1 MAWASVSGF
10 TERSVTLS
18 LLAEMVRKRQS
29 WKTRMHILEDVHPC
43 ISVWYIYMR
52 AFLYFLRTGYGRI
65 SWYFWYATLWPVTRL
80 SCAWFLA
87 RVCSIGFCIRE
98 AYAVPLRRL
107 CAALWTNNKVSTAI
121 IAALQSLLIRKVG
134 DVYSWWIHEWL
145 IRFPSRKSHISNRC
159 SSILGKF

>member
-1 MAWASVSGF
+1 MTSNNNNTTEFNSIQKLENTIFVIFSVKLTCVCS
-10 TERSVTLS
+10 
-18 LLAEMVRKRQS
+18 KRLWIYREVSNALPFGGDGPQTAIL
-29 WKTRMHILEDVHPC
+29 KNAHAFLEDVHPC

-52 AFLYFLRTGYGRI
+52 AFLYFWRTGYGRI

-80 SCAWFLA
+80 SCAWFLE

-121 IAALQSLLIRKVG
+121 IAALQ
-134 DVYSWWIHEWL
+134 
-145 IRFPSRKSHISNRC
+145 
-159 SSILGKF
+159 

>member
-1 MAWASVSGF
+1 MSLDLPRGQWRSPFWRRWSANGNPEKRACIFWKMFIRVSLFDIF
-10 TERSVTLS
+10 TCVPS
-18 LLAEMVRKRQS
+18 
-29 WKTRMHILEDVHPC
+29 
-43 ISVWYIYMR
+43 YIW
-52 AFLYFLRTGYGRI
+52 RTGYGRI

-121 IAALQSLLIRKVG
+121 IAALQLLLIRKLG
-134 DVYSWWIHEWL
+134 GVYSWWIHEWL